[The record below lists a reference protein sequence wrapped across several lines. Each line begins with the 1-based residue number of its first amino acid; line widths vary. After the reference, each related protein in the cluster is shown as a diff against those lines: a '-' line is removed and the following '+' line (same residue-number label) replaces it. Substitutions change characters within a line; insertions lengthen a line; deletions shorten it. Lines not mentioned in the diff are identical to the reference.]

1 MAATPSDTLP
11 ESWHRH
17 FAAQANNRAWNLA
30 EARGDAMLDHDLLNA
45 AHAAAW
51 HWSVVG
57 TELHHMRATMLL
69 AHVHALLGHGR
80 TAWGYAESMRRAFLA
95 WPETPDWEL
104 AFVHAITHTPPA
116 SRASA
121 RHMPPPGRRRS
132 AAWRPLPTPKTAP
145 SCSRPGPRCRPPDGA
160 MTGPAPALAWLAH
173 LSRLWMLGL
182 VTACP

>member
-1 MAATPSDTLP
+1 MATTPSDTLP

-17 FAAQANNRAWNLA
+17 FGAQANNRAWDLA

-57 TELHHMRATMLL
+57 TELHQMRATMLL

-80 TAWGYAESMRRAFLA
+80 TAWGYAEAMRRAFLA

-104 AFVHAITHTPPA
+104 AFVHAIHA
-116 SRASA
+116 HAASA
-121 RHMPPPGRRRS
+121 AGERDAHVASWEEAQRCVEAIADPEDR
-132 AAWRPLPTPKTAP
+132 AIVLKTWAQV
-145 SCSRPGPRCRPPDGA
+145 
-160 MTGPAPALAWLAH
+160 PAP
-173 LSRLWMLGL
+173 
-182 VTACP
+182 

>member
-69 AHVHALLGHGR
+69 AHVHALLGPGR

-104 AFVHAITHTPPA
+104 AFVHAIHAHAACVAGEHAAHAA
-116 SRASA
+116 SWEEAQRCVEAIADPEDRAIV
-121 RHMPPPGRRRS
+121 
-132 AAWRPLPTPKTAP
+132 LKTWAQV
-145 SCSRPGPRCRPPDGA
+145 
-160 MTGPAPALAWLAH
+160 PAP
-173 LSRLWMLGL
+173 
-182 VTACP
+182 